1 MLDTPA
7 ERHHAQA
14 MEQVHAANYWYPG
27 DQELKARIEAKAKRA
42 ADALDQARGIR
53 RPSSSFFGDIPS
65 MSQRHH
71 QPHQQSYQHRH
82 QQQYQQQRQ
91 HQQQQQYQQQ
101 RQHQQQQQYQQQR
114 QHQHKQ
120 QHQQQRQSTPISQI
134 KKVDNEPLT
143 RKLIWP
149 DGDAPPH
156 SY

>member
-27 DQELKARIEAKAKRA
+27 DQELKARMEAKAKRA

-91 HQQQQQYQQQ
+91 HQ
-101 RQHQQQQQYQQQR
+101 
-114 QHQHKQ
+114 HKQ